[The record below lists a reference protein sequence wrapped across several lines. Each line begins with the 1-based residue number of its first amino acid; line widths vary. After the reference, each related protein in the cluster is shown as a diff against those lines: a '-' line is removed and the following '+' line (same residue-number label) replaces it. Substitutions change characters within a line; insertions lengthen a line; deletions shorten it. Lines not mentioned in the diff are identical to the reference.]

1 MTDSSLLIQAIEHV
15 RDCVTLYRDHAR
27 HFYFEVVLSIYRC
40 SGCGAEMRMADQPS
54 RCECECG
61 AALDPT
67 IAFQRS
73 PCCQAKLKLA
83 RNHYVCTNCGVTVRS
98 HFLFDEKLFNAQYMR
113 EKMSESRER
122 KRRRREEIRLLL
134 AASRS
139 SDLCV
144 SRLPD
149 QGVMDEISFQLDRF
163 VGQDIFSVAAEP
175 AGEDD
180 FKIEDYRKL
189 ILDTLQG
196 CSRGLDTF
204 PTISDDPKLDKIRR
218 FMTLLFMEQDC
229 EVWLEQRGDTV
240 MVMRYEAYVEG

>member
-27 HFYFEVVLSIYRC
+27 QFYFEVVLSIHRC
-40 SGCGAEMRMADQPS
+40 QGCGAKMRMTDQPS

-73 PCCQAKLKLA
+73 HCCQAKLRLA
-83 RNHYVCTNCGVTVRS
+83 RNHYVCTNCGATVPS
-98 HFLFDEKLFNAQYMR
+98 HFLFDEKLFAAQYMR

-139 SDLCV
+139 SDLCITDFPTADALGQLSTV
-144 SRLPD
+144 
-149 QGVMDEISFQLDRF
+149 LDRF
-163 VGQDIFSVAAEP
+163 VGQEAVAGVAEFIGNDEFSM
-175 AGEDD
+175 
-180 FKIEDYRKL
+180 EDYRQA
-189 ILDTLQG
+189 ILSRLGG
-196 CSRGLDTF
+196 CSTRFDAFPAMCSDRRLDQV
-204 PTISDDPKLDKIRR
+204 RR
-218 FMTLLFMEQDC
+218 FMTLLFMEQAR
-229 EVWLEQRGDTV
+229 EVRLEQQGSTI
-240 MVMRYEAYVEG
+240 MVMKL

>member
-139 SDLCV
+139 SDLQV
-144 SRLPD
+144 VDFPSVDAVDQLSAELDQFVGRETTSDAAEFIANDEFRLEAYRQAILSRLD
-149 QGVMDEISFQLDRF
+149 
-163 VGQDIFSVAAEP
+163 
-175 AGEDD
+175 
-180 FKIEDYRKL
+180 
-189 ILDTLQG
+189 G
-196 CSRGLDTF
+196 CSTRFDAFPAVCSDRRLDQV
-204 PTISDDPKLDKIRR
+204 RR
-218 FMTLLFMEQDC
+218 FMALLFMEQAR
-229 EVWLEQRGDTV
+229 EVWLEQRGSTIV
-240 MVMRYEAYVEG
+240 VMRYEIDR